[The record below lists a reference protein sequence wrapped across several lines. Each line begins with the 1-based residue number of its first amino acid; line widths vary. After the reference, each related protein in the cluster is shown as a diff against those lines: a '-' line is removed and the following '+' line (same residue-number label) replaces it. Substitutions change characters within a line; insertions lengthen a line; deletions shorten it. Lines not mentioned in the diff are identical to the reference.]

1 MWVNQNFY
9 LKKIILLD
17 FKILIFN
24 FDSVI
29 LLLRI
34 LYKLLKPLS
43 MESMTH
49 NQHMQELP
57 DNSNTA

>member
-34 LYKLLKPLS
+34 LYKLLKPLF